1 MTKKQDMATRKK
13 LNIQLWLSVVIV
25 IFGLVML
32 SASFVV
38 PPLGVIEASVLAALG
53 ELLTF
58 AGSLMGI
65 DYSYKFKRYK
75 TDVERGIILEEE
87 KEEHE
92 DTED

>member
-1 MTKKQDMATRKK
+1 MTKMKDMTTRRK
-13 LNIQLWLSVVIV
+13 LDIQLWLSVVIV
-25 IFGLVML
+25 LFGLVML

-75 TDVERGIILEEE
+75 TDVERGIIMDEE
-87 KEEHE
+87 KEDEA
-92 DTED
+92 

>member
-1 MTKKQDMATRKK
+1 MTKKHNMTTRKR

-75 TDVERGIILEEE
+75 TDIERGIILEEE
-87 KEEHE
+87 KENEA
-92 DTED
+92 

>member
-1 MTKKQDMATRKK
+1 MKDMTTRRK
-13 LNIQLWLSVVIV
+13 LDIQLWLSVVIV
-25 IFGLVML
+25 LFGLVML

-75 TDVERGIILEEE
+75 TDVERGIIMDEE
-87 KEEHE
+87 KEDEA
-92 DTED
+92 